1 MPELPEVETMARD
14 LHRLIRGT
22 TISGAQV
29 GYANLLVGITPRG
42 LNRWVA
48 DFTIG
53 AVRRRAKS
61 LIIVEAGGPRRLIFA
76 PRMTGAPRVTAAGVA
91 RARHEHLIFP
101 LSDGRELR
109 LYDPRRFGRLTP
121 ATEERGALR
130 NLRGDDPFASI
141 GPEPLEPDWSLAL
154 FRAALARHPRARIK
168 GLLLDQSLVAGIG
181 NIYADESL
189 WRARIHPERAA
200 GSLHVSESRALW
212 RAIRTILARAVER
225 RGSKIATFDAPGGG
239 ASMQRELAVYGRAG
253 ASCRRCGR
261 AIRRIYLGGRSTHYC
276 DRCQAHP

>member
-76 PRMTGAPRVTAAGVA
+76 PRMTGAPRVAAAGVA

-109 LYDPRRFGRLTP
+109 LYDPRRFGRL
-121 ATEERGALR
+121 
-130 NLRGDDPFASI
+130 

-154 FRAALARHPRARIK
+154 FRTALARHPRARIK

-189 WRARIHPERAA
+189 WRARIHPERLA

-239 ASMQRELAVYGRAG
+239 ASMQRELAVYGRTG
-253 ASCRRCGR
+253 ASCRRCGS